1 MPLYILYCLH
11 PNFKLIITE
20 TIHIFILGFFSS
32 YLEPST
38 KLKIQGQ
45 YVHDAAHSSVPIP
58 FFVGWPLDCY
68 YTIIGWIYPQRICAV
83 NPSTILCIMVAVTTY
98 LLQFVCAN
106 KLKVSKVSW
115 FSRHRSYRVRVERLL
130 SERTWTR
137 QSERGE

>member
-1 MPLYILYCLH
+1 M
-11 PNFKLIITE
+11 IITE

-45 YVHDAAHSSVPIP
+45 YVHDAIHSSVPIP

-83 NPSTILCIMVAVTTY
+83 NPSTILLHYGGCDYILAASC
-98 LLQFVCAN
+98 LREQ
-106 KLKVSKVSW
+106 
-115 FSRHRSYRVRVERLL
+115 VE
-130 SERTWTR
+130 
-137 QSERGE
+137 GFKG